1 MLNSL
6 DKDDRDI
13 QYEFFEKIDGYA
25 QGDSLLDNR
34 HLREGVCVRIDQY
47 GLKPKVFKHKSF
59 NFKVLEGIIKDSGL
73 VDTEE
78 AQG

>member
-1 MLNSL
+1 
-6 DKDDRDI
+6 
-13 QYEFFEKIDGYA
+13 
-25 QGDSLLDNR
+25 LDNR
-34 HLREGVCVRIDQY
+34 HLKEGVCVRIDHY
-47 GLKPKVFKHKSF
+47 GIKPKVYKHKSF